1 LAGWVA
7 FRVLAV
13 GALACAA
20 LVLLPSASGRNLVSP
35 CGTYPFSDSST
46 HWEAVFGHRTSVAEA
61 NLLRRQIEAKAIKGV
76 QLERDYCDDI
86 ELEIPGLDSP
96 SDRVAFFDEANT
108 SGVRVA
114 FEPPDTEKPNAAGQ
128 VSAVFGH
135 RPTVKRASDLLLDV
149 SSKGWREADIVR
161 VSLHDWK
168 VILRHVPQ
176 SGESDFAAEA
186 RGGGYTITFEG

>member
-1 LAGWVA
+1 
-7 FRVLAV
+7 VLAV

-20 LVLLPSASGRNLVSP
+20 LVLLPSASGRDIAAP
-35 CGTYPFSDSST
+35 CGIYPFSDSST

-61 NLLRRQIEAKAIKGV
+61 NILRRQIEAKAIKGI

-96 SDRVAFFDEANT
+96 ADRVAFFDEANA

-114 FEPPDTEKPNAAGQ
+114 FEAPDSEKPNGSGQ

-135 RPTVKRASDLLLDV
+135 RPTLKRASDLLLEV
-149 SSKGWREADIVR
+149 ASKGWREADVVR
-161 VSLHDWK
+161 VTLHDWK
-168 VILRHVPQ
+168 VLLRHVPQ
-176 SGESDFAAEA
+176 SGQSDFAAEA
-186 RGGGYTITFEG
+186 RGGGYTVTFEG

>member
-1 LAGWVA
+1 
-7 FRVLAV
+7 VLAV

-20 LVLLPSASGRNLVSP
+20 LVLLPSASGRNLASP
-35 CGTYPFSDSST
+35 CGRFPFSDSST
-46 HWEAVFGHRTSVAEA
+46 HWEAVLGHRTSVAEA
-61 NLLRRQIEAKAIKGV
+61 SLLRHQLEAKAIKGI

-86 ELEIPGLDSP
+86 ELEIPGVDSP
-96 SDRVAFFDEANT
+96 AERVAFFDEANA

-114 FEPPDTEKPNAAGQ
+114 FESADSEKPNPPGQ

-135 RPTVKRASDLLLDV
+135 RPTLKRASDLLMEV

-168 VILRHVPQ
+168 VLLRHVPQ
-176 SGESDFAAEA
+176 SGEADFAAEA
-186 RGGGYTITFEG
+186 RGGGYTLTFEG